1 MSKMQHNHHKAGKIE
16 LTDMDL
22 DLEELG
28 VLESDDERLLQPG
41 HKSNQQ
47 EGTS

>member
-1 MSKMQHNHHKAGKIE
+1 MSKMQHHHQKAGKIQ
-16 LTDMDL
+16 LTEMDM

-28 VLESDDERLLQPG
+28 VLESDDERLL

-47 EGTS
+47 EGSS